1 MSHLWCVR
9 RGSGNERNQ
18 FVLGIATSLEHS
30 RNMCRFF
37 IYKGELIYLGDILTR
52 PEHSLLTQARR
63 ATTYTPGADDSVN
76 YCPEKHKKRNHAINA
91 DGFGVGYF
99 NTSIRK
105 EGTLFK
111 SITPAWS
118 NNNLIELSEVT
129 QCNVCFAHIR
139 AASTGMPLSE
149 FNCHPFRMGKF
160 MWMHNGGIAHFD
172 VIKRS
177 LLSTL
182 PSNVYKNIYGT
193 TDSEVSF
200 GVFVS
205 RTRLHPLVIITNTV

>member
-1 MSHLWCVR
+1 
-9 RGSGNERNQ
+9 
-18 FVLGIATSLEHS
+18 
-30 RNMCRFF
+30 MCRFF

-63 ATTYTPGADDSVN
+63 AETYCPGASNSAN
-76 YCPEKHKKRNHAINA
+76 YCPEKHRKRNHAINA

-105 EGTLFK
+105 EGALFK

-139 AASTGMPLSE
+139 AASRGMPLSE

-172 VIKRS
+172 TIKRS
-177 LLSTL
+177 LLSIL
-182 PSNVYKNIYGT
+182 PSNVYKNIHGT

-205 RTRLHPLVIITNTV
+205 HMHLYLLLQLQ